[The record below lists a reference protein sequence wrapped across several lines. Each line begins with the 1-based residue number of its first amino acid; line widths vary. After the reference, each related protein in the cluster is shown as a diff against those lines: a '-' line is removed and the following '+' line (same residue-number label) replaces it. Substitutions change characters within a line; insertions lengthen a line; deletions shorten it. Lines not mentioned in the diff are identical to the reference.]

1 MGSRRHTPSQVRIPV
16 PSAALITEESR
27 EDFPHEGSRASVEV
41 STAAEAFTAAAVV
54 TAAVVIGNWVGLQQN
69 KVRHGEQNHAPHKSE
84 THHVSWTAA

>member
-41 STAAEAFTAAAVV
+41 STAAVVV